1 MNYIYDVILNFQK
14 NYYDFY
20 EWNKNDDIYHIRKI
34 PILKISKKDF
44 IEIKN
49 NNIVFDKTSI
59 NFLENPKIQ
68 AEKFNQTG
76 ITKIKRTII
85 IACENMAMAIKINK
99 NGQIEYKSSL
109 LPEENEDAIEIIKFQ
124 KETNLK
130 YKIIKNNKPNT
141 FQTRFELEHAYFINQ
156 ELDKIYKEKNQKKL
170 SFLYLECFNKNENN
184 IDLTYK
190 NLKKSI
196 TKSSDTLKKLY
207 DIFIITKQK
216 G

>member
-49 NNIVFDKTSI
+49 NNIIFDKTSI

-130 YKIIKNNKPNT
+130 YKIIKNNKPTT

-156 ELDKIYKEKNQKKL
+156 ELNKIYKEKNQKKL

-184 IDLTYK
+184 IDLAYK

>member
-85 IACENMAMAIKINK
+85 IACENMAMALKINK

-124 KETNLK
+124 KEKLK
-130 YKIIKNNKPNT
+130 V
-141 FQTRFELEHAYFINQ
+141 
-156 ELDKIYKEKNQKKL
+156 
-170 SFLYLECFNKNENN
+170 LYN
-184 IDLTYK
+184 
-190 NLKKSI
+190 
-196 TKSSDTLKKLY
+196 
-207 DIFIITKQK
+207 KQK
-216 G
+216 EPLKTEKSTKLCRKELTKVIKYWIILKP